1 MAHSTYDK
9 SLQTVGQ
16 QSVSVARIGQPIF
29 GNNVLHPHRAY
40 RLI

>member
-9 SLQTVGQ
+9 SLQTVSQ
-16 QSVSVARIGQPIF
+16 KSVSVARIGQPIF
-29 GNNVLHPHRAY
+29 GDNVLLPYRAY